1 MPAHPTPPI
10 IIMGVQGSG
19 KSTIGALLAERLRVP
34 FVDGDDL
41 HSEYNKQLMAAG
53 HALTDTER
61 MPWLRSVGERLAAGG
76 GVVMACSA
84 LKRSYR
90 DLLRSFAPQMV
101 TVYAHGDMTL
111 IHGRIKARHHEY
123 MPASLLQSQFD
134 ALEER
139 EADEAGIDVDVA
151 QTPETIVDDI
161 LAFLTESV
169 PINAH

>member
-1 MPAHPTPPI
+1 MASNPTPPI

-19 KSTIGALLAERLRVP
+19 KSTIGALLAKRLDVP

-41 HSEYNKQLMAAG
+41 HSDHNKQLMAAG

-90 DLLRSFAPQMV
+90 DLLRRYAPTMI
-101 TVYAHGDMTL
+101 TVYARGDMAL
-111 IHGRIKARHHEY
+111 IHSRITARHHEY

-151 QTPETIVDDI
+151 QSPETIVDAI

-169 PINAH
+169 AVNAH